1 MVLLLPL
8 LQNSLLHASAAAAA
22 AAAGVLH
29 AALLMTAWS
38 PSAMLGAPAGQQ
50 QRLMR
55 CLHSLVEVTAAAV
68 VPSAAVLAV
77 EAALPAALAV
87 AALLA
92 VRCEVHL
99 PQRAVLPGHG

>member
-8 LQNSLLHASAAAAA
+8 QQNSLLHASAA

-55 CLHSLVEVTAAAV
+55 CLHSLAEVRAAAV
-68 VPSAAVLAV
+68 VPSAELAV
-77 EAALPAALAV
+77 EAALPAELAV

-92 VRCEVHL
+92 VRCELVHL